1 MAGFGDCIRS
11 AQKQGV
17 LSEDEADALIQR
29 YEEHREARG
38 GERDPE
44 GAAKTALVGEMEAA
58 AARKQLLATLTADKV
73 GAIKQY
79 LTEFRDLSGKA
90 NVFEAAINLIE
101 HFGAGAGTSSIAGR
115 SKAIVALAH
124 GEMADLLST
133 FRRSRLTGQRFNN
146 PLMDDVIRAI
156 HGEATGPEAKGMA
169 DAVSSVFEK
178 LRQDFNKAGGD
189 IGKLEKGYVPQ
200 FHDPHALLKA
210 GYAKWRDAILPRLD
224 QDAMK
229 DPLTGGKL
237 TPERMEAALKA
248 SYDRITTGGWN
259 EREPSMQPFGTG
271 SVANQRGEHR
281 FLHFKT
287 ADDWLAYD
295 KDFGHGDPTKA
306 IFNHVNGMA
315 RDIAAMEVLG
325 PNPNATKEWL
335 KQVIASEAG
344 KARTGAESLYKG
356 LGENVP
362 ADVAAKYAGWRL
374 DAMYNYVRGRETVSG
389 KIATGFANVRNVLT
403 SAQLGGASILA
414 AATDP
419 FIDMAARHMA
429 GLPMWKALGGIAH
442 AIKSTHTREQAVR
455 SGMIL
460 DDFLHIVGDEVRYAG
475 TLGGSEWSKWLADRT
490 VNLNGLEPITQAR
503 RHVFGLDFQ
512 ATVADHAGM
521 SFDALGKEN
530 PYLRRALESYGF
542 KAKDWDKLRETAL
555 FQPDGG
561 AGFIQPADVKSRDLA
576 KKYLEMILGETERAV
591 PTGTARSRSMVVGKN
606 PRGTI
611 QSELLE
617 SGLQY
622 KSFALS
628 FMTLQLQAIA
638 QEGGIRSARGAAYA
652 TSLAAAVT
660 LGGALSVQIRN
671 IVNGKDLQ
679 PMDPTTGQRLKF
691 MMQAFQTG
699 GGMGIMGDFLFS
711 DQTRYGASFQ
721 EALMGP
727 TASLISDVFLGERG
741 IVGHLQ
747 KASQGK
753 KLHVGRDIVRT
764 GGKYVPIVSTLPYTR
779 AAYQRLFLDQLQ
791 YLADPEAHK
800 FFHDQQQR
808 MKRETGQ
815 SYFWRPGETSPDR
828 PPEFSDARR

>member
-1 MAGFGDCIRS
+1 MASFGDCIRS

-29 YEEHREARG
+29 YEEHRAARA
-38 GERDPE
+38 GEGDPE
-44 GAAKTALVGEMEAA
+44 GAAKTALTAEMEAA
-58 AARKQLLATLTADKV
+58 AARKRFLAALTVEKV

-90 NVFEAAINLIE
+90 NVFEAAMNLIE
-101 HFGAGAGTSSIAGR
+101 HFGAGAATSSIAGR
-115 SKAIVALAH
+115 SKAIVSLAH
-124 GEMADLLST
+124 GAMADLLST
-133 FRRSRLTGQRFNN
+133 FRRSRLTGQRFNK
-146 PLMDDVIRAI
+146 PLMDDVIREMF
-156 HGEATGPEAKGMA
+156 GESTSKPEAKGMA
-169 DAVSSVFEK
+169 DAVSKVFED
-178 LRQDFNKAGGD
+178 LLGDFNKAGGD
-189 IGKLEKGYVPQ
+189 IGKLETWHLPQ
-200 FHDPHALLKA
+200 FHDPYALLKV
-210 GYAKWRDAILPRLD
+210 GYQGWRDAILPKLD
-224 QDAMK
+224 LDVMK
-229 DPLTGGKL
+229 DPLTSGKL
-237 TPERMEAALKA
+237 TPERLEAVLKA

-281 FLHFKT
+281 FLHFKS

-295 KDFGHGDPTKA
+295 REFGHGDPTKA

-335 KQVIASEAG
+335 KQVVASEAG

-356 LGENVP
+356 LGEKVP

-374 DAMYNYVRGRETVSG
+374 DAMYNYVRGRETISG

-403 SAQLGGASILA
+403 SAQLGSASILA

-419 FIDMAARHMA
+419 FIDMAARRMA
-429 GLPMWKALGGIAH
+429 GLPITKAIYGIAS
-442 AIKSTHTREQAVR
+442 AIKSAATREQAVR
-455 SGMIL
+455 SGLIL
-460 DDFLHIVGDEVRYAG
+460 DDFLHIVGDEARYAG

-521 SFDALGKEN
+521 DFEKLGREN

-542 KAKDWDKLRETAL
+542 KDKDWDKLRATEL

-576 KKYLEMILGETERAV
+576 KRYLEMIYGETERAV
-591 PTGTARSRSMVVGKN
+591 PTSTARSRSLVVGRN

-628 FMTLQLQAIA
+628 FTTLQLQAIK
-638 QEGGIRSARGAAYA
+638 QELNMGVARGAAYA
-652 TSLAAAVT
+652 GALAAAVT
-660 LGGALSVQIRN
+660 LGGALSVQIKN
-671 IVNGKDLQ
+671 IVNGKDVQ
-679 PMDPTTGQRLKF
+679 PMDASTGQGLKF
-691 MMQAFQTG
+691 WLAAFQTG

-711 DQTRYGASFQ
+711 DQTRFGANFTETLAGPTAGLISDIFKLTVGNAQ
-721 EALMGP
+721 EAL
-727 TASLISDVFLGERG
+727 L
-741 IVGHLQ
+741 
-747 KASQGK
+747 GK
-753 KLHVGRDIVRT
+753 KTNVGREAVRT
-764 GGKYVPIVSTLPYTR
+764 IGKYVPVVSTLPYTR
-779 AAYQRLFLDQLQ
+779 EAYQRLFLDQLQ
-791 YLADPEAHK
+791 YLTDPEAHK
-800 FFHDQQQR
+800 YFNDQQQR
-808 MKRETGQ
+808 MRRETGQ
-815 SYFWRPGETSPDR
+815 SYYWRPGETSPDR
-828 PPEFSDARR
+828 APQFSNARR